1 MQASLNGYKD
11 IAVAL
16 AEKGADLNIKN
27 NVSDCQPCVYDD
39 DDDDNNVD
47 DDDYDDYAG
56 VSVTLVAF
64 IYMHMYLCTN
74 VYLSSCACVYT
85 WVYIDVYM
93 CSYSYV

>member
-1 MQASLNGYKD
+1 MQASGNGHKD

-16 AEKGADLNIKN
+16 VEKGADLTITNQ
-27 NVSDCQPCVYDD
+27 VSDCQLCIDD
-39 DDDDNNVD
+39 DVDDNNVD
-47 DDDYDDYAG
+47 DDDYDDYAD

-85 WVYIDVYM
+85 WVYTDVYM